1 MSNVLRGQ
9 NLRVLSYN
17 DSTDKIQVFALATSC
32 VITTTNNTESNKT
45 KDDIGLADKPEVVSR
60 AGTIQVDTL
69 NVLDAGAMLTAIHTF
84 QKFVLMWDEVSTTD
98 NQTTAQTSAIGKVCA
113 DCLCNDL
120 SLTFNDREI
129 SAKSVQFIMNSAPTG
144 LAGAHY
150 NQTVIGD
157 TAKTRGQF
165 VRLLLGADGT
175 TAPTKVI
182 AWARQLT
189 LHVSVQLESIHT
201 KDDADNLWDSQE
213 AVGLTYDISTTAL
226 VKGNSDNITSQV
238 DGQELADIE
247 TIQASAIPV
256 KWRIANMSGANQ
268 RTMGA
273 VIVSGLV
280 QVTQIQ
286 RNAAVGNVA
295 EYTTQF
301 NGYGDYTVGS

>member
-189 LHVSVQLESIHT
+189 FHVSVQTESVHT
-201 KDDADNLWDSQE
+201 KDDEGSWDPQE
-213 AVGLTYDISTTAL
+213 AVGLTYDISTTSL